1 MFKLTPSLI
10 FCSYVC
16 FSVTFSRFNSAYV
29 WDGFHRGEGGLLVLI
44 SVVSEIGVLKNESPF
59 FISVAERETTESPVC
74 AWKYSYY
81 YVNEML
87 YKSMS
92 ENNDDSEMFKLS
104 VFFHPP

>member
-1 MFKLTPSLI
+1 MFGMVFI
-10 FCSYVC
+10 E
-16 FSVTFSRFNSAYV
+16 
-29 WDGFHRGEGGLLVLI
+29 GRGEGFLVLI
-44 SVVSEIGVLKNESPF
+44 SVVSGISVLKNKSVFLVF
-59 FISVAERETTESPVC
+59 FFVAQLQRERTQSPVC

-104 VFFHPP
+104 VFFHLP